1 MQIYTT
7 KQGDTFDI
15 IAKKFYGNEKY
26 IKELILA
33 NEDYVNI
40 LIFPSGT
47 ILNIPEI
54 EINTSETINNDLPW
68 R

>member
-1 MQIYTT
+1 MQIYITI
-7 KQGDTFDI
+7 QGDTFDI

-33 NEDYVNI
+33 NENYVNI
-40 LIFPSGT
+40 LIFPSGI
-47 ILNIPEI
+47 ILNIPDI
-54 EINTSETINNDLPW
+54 EINTSDTKNSDLPW